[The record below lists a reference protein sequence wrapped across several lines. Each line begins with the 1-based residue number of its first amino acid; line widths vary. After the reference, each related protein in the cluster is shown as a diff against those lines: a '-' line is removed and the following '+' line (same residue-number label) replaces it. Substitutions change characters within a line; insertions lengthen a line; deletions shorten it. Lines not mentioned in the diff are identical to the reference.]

1 MPDYSFQDE
10 AIENISRCYA
20 ENINSKQLLVIP
32 TGGGKTLTALRA
44 INKMLVNGVIPK
56 GGVVYWIQHLKQ
68 LQRQSQRVLE
78 ENVAK
83 GNFLGILEPCH
94 EELLATV
101 KIKMIDAASSEFPI
115 EKPCL
120 VIIDEAHHSAAAS
133 YGIFFQESN
142 GVLGLTA
149 TPRRLDDNEL
159 EFDDIVYS
167 ITARELIARGVIV
180 EPHIIPIKTNT
191 RIDTY
196 DLDSDGGQFDTGPR
210 NMFVASQIFKNRERF
225 KKGILFV
232 RTREHAIR
240 LTKVLQDYNERFDPQ
255 TQYEHIGYILG
266 GDDNS
271 LGITNDN
278 YLHGFSSYRRAL
290 VVNCGVLTEGFDD
303 PSVNTVFMVVP
314 TKSIVLYLQCIG
326 RAIRAKKE
334 GQQERAFIVEFED
347 DMPNVRYRI
356 DNKWLF
362 ADISDE
368 LEPEI
373 IEKDYSSFSN
383 LKVIF
388 DELKD
393 KFHLDL
399 WSHTIA
405 EESVEAS
412 ESKSILLY
420 NSTESLRAQSWKS
433 IVLTPSNRRA
443 YSRIFNVLSARREEY
458 KEMNV
463 NYVFDT
469 KHRFDDP
476 DSLLSHEHDRTDFI
490 QALIRAGQERKDGE
504 IVRRLKYIMFNKT
517 SDIPEGLTEFLQDC
531 FNRDE
536 IVSSLDQKKN
546 EKITQILK
554 VPLILGGY
562 EAVFLSDEASCFV
575 QEYIENLIELKR
587 KGEWQ
592 NWTLEILNQNNILGQ
607 VPISPRHFNAL
618 PTIVRL
624 HLNEFMFRLY

>member
-1 MPDYSFQDE
+1 MAVYLTP
-10 AIENISRCYA
+10 
-20 ENINSKQLLVIP
+20 LV
-32 TGGGKTLTALRA
+32 L
-44 INKMLVNGVIPK
+44 
-56 GGVVYWIQHLKQ
+56 
-68 LQRQSQRVLE
+68 
-78 ENVAK
+78 
-83 GNFLGILEPCH
+83 C
-94 EELLATV
+94 LLA
-101 KIKMIDAASSEFPI
+101 
-115 EKPCL
+115 
-120 VIIDEAHHSAAAS
+120 
-133 YGIFFQESN
+133 
-142 GVLGLTA
+142 
-149 TPRRLDDNEL
+149 
-159 EFDDIVYS
+159 IVGM
-167 ITARELIARGVIV
+167 LF
-180 EPHIIPIKTNT
+180 
-191 RIDTY
+191 
-196 DLDSDGGQFDTGPR
+196 L
-210 NMFVASQIFKNRERF
+210 RF
-225 KKGILFV
+225 
-232 RTREHAIR
+232 
-240 LTKVLQDYNERFDPQ
+240 
-255 TQYEHIGYILG
+255 
-266 GDDNS
+266 
-271 LGITNDN
+271 
-278 YLHGFSSYRRAL
+278 
-290 VVNCGVLTEGFDD
+290 
-303 PSVNTVFMVVP
+303 
-314 TKSIVLYLQCIG
+314 
-326 RAIRAKKE
+326 
-334 GQQERAFIVEFED
+334 
-347 DMPNVRYRI
+347 
-356 DNKWLF
+356 
-362 ADISDE
+362 
-368 LEPEI
+368 
-373 IEKDYSSFSN
+373 
-383 LKVIF
+383 F